1 MKILIM
7 AGGTGGH
14 VYPGLAVAQE
24 LRARGHEVVW
34 LGTPDSFESRT
45 VPPQGIPMELV
56 RVSGLRGKGLL
67 KLFTAPL
74 VILRA
79 IRESLA
85 VLARG
90 IIIMARGQDVTGAQS
105 NRMMSLRVALQA
117 LAIFFIV
124 ILFLINRPG

>member
-1 MKILIM
+1 MQTTLVFFMI
-7 AGGTGGH
+7 AS
-14 VYPGLAVAQE
+14 AVA
-24 LRARGHEVVW
+24 
-34 LGTPDSFESRT
+34 T
-45 VPPQGIPMELV
+45 
-56 RVSGLRGKGLL
+56 
-67 KLFTAPL
+67 
-74 VILRA
+74 
-79 IRESLA
+79 LA